1 MTRPSC
7 VPSQSFFL
15 ELAEPLRADD
25 APAFSASALP
35 APALAELAFAVLA
48 LLALAFVP
56 DLAVAMLV
64 IFTWVYF
71 WR

>member
-1 MTRPSC
+1 

-15 ELAEPLRADD
+15 ELAEPLRADE
-25 APAFSASALP
+25 ALAFSVLAFSVLALP
-35 APALAELAFAVLA
+35 APALAELDLAVLA
-48 LLALAFVP
+48 LLAPALVL
-56 DLAVAMLV
+56 DLPEAMLV

>member
-1 MTRPSC
+1 MIAFGS
-7 VPSQSFFL
+7 
-15 ELAEPLRADD
+15 ALRA
-25 APAFSASALP
+25 
-35 APALAELAFAVLA
+35 ALAELAFAVLA

-71 WR
+71 WRWPRRRRYPVLFL

>member
-1 MTRPSC
+1 MMR
-7 VPSQSFFL
+7 L
-15 ELAEPLRADD
+15 
-25 APAFSASALP
+25 
-35 APALAELAFAVLA
+35 ALAELAFAVLA

-71 WR
+71 WRWPRRRRYPVLFL